1 MFGARA
7 RVHLLSEIPP
17 RNRYTVPT
25 FVVTLA
31 VTEHPATQP
40 TGPLLILDEEY
51 EPGMVRYSYH
61 RDRDAAAVQALA
73 LEKSR
78 APVLKALLED
88 VEAEQRA
95 MAIRSKSDKLIEAFL
110 EAAPPSLR
118 YDYLRRLIS

>member
-1 MFGARA
+1 
-7 RVHLLSEIPP
+7 
-17 RNRYTVPT
+17 
-25 FVVTLA
+25 
-31 VTEHPATQP
+31 
-40 TGPLLILDEEY
+40 
-51 EPGMVRYSYH
+51 MVRYSYH